1 MRLKLFYSVTT
12 HHRPFGGFFRKSMF
26 TIHHPLNSTMF
37 KMMVRMIMIVHCS
50 PVFVTMM
57 MERMISIMT
66 TMMFVEMMMLFNV
79 YCTINVHIMASFFDS
94 GFCVTML
101 LLKLWH
107 IWIFLLLLLLL
118 LLLWILL
125 FLICFIQG
133 LLWLPHGLICWHHS
147 SCRCCGIGD
156 LGRTAAWGTYSYA
169 TKESN
174 NHKIASVHITNTKEH
189 PF

>member
-1 MRLKLFYSVTT
+1 
-12 HHRPFGGFFRKSMF
+12 
-26 TIHHPLNSTMF
+26 MF

-57 MERMISIMT
+57 MERMISTMT

-101 LLKLWH
+101 MLKLWH

-118 LLLWILL
+118 LLWILL
-125 FLICFIQG
+125 FMICFIQG
-133 LLWLPHGLICWHHS
+133 LLWLPHGLICWYYS

-174 NHKIASVHITNTKEH
+174 NHKIASVLSLAGSTDTDKVWQCPILSSNHQVFWPLVISEKKI
-189 PF
+189 FYMISL